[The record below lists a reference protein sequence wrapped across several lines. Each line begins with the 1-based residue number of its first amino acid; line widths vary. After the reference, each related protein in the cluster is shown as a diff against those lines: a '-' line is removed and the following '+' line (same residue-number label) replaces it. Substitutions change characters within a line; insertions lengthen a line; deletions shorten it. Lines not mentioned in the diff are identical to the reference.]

1 VASEDMMAYHDREWG
16 VPLHDDRTLFEF
28 LILEGAQA
36 GLSWLTILNK
46 RQGYRKAYNNFD
58 PATVAR
64 YGEKK
69 IKQLLADP
77 SIVRNKLKVHA
88 SVGNAQAFLEVQQQF
103 GSFDAYVWQF
113 VDGNVAHN
121 PRGCEGSI
129 PARTQ
134 ESDAMSKDLKK
145 RGFKFVGSTIC
156 YAFMQAVG
164 MVNDHVVDCFRYR
177 ELAG

>member
-1 VASEDMMAYHDREWG
+1 MAYHDREWG

-28 LILEGAQA
+28 LILEGAHA

-88 SVGNAQAFLEVQQQF
+88 SIGNAQAFLEVQQQF
-103 GSFDAYVWQF
+103 GSFDAYVWDF
-113 VDGNVAHN
+113 VGGQPMQNAWRTDDQ
-121 PRGCEGSI
+121 I
-129 PARTQ
+129 PANTP
-134 ESDAMSKDLKK
+134 EAEKLSKDLKQ
-145 RGFKFVGSTIC
+145 RGFKFVGPTIM
-156 YAFMQAVG
+156 YAHMQATG
-164 MVNDHVVDCFRYR
+164 MVNDHVVSCFRYG
-177 ELAG
+177 ELGG